1 MTISI
6 IFPNQIFENSKLLDE
21 SKEVYLIEE
30 YLFFNQFKFHKQK
43 IVFHRMTMKSYE
55 DYLTK
60 NNFNVN
66 YIESIESKSN
76 IKNFIKNLN
85 KKVKSIKIYDPVD
98 NWLFKIINDE
108 C

>member
-43 IVFHRMTMKSYE
+43 LLFHRIHKKSE
-55 DYLTK
+55 T
-60 NNFNVN
+60 
-66 YIESIESKSN
+66 SKRLS
-76 IKNFIKNLN
+76 KMSML
-85 KKVKSIKIYDPVD
+85 
-98 NWLFKIINDE
+98 
-108 C
+108 